1 MVLPPNLS
9 QAEFNRALNEFENV
23 VGTDWVFSSDADVA
37 LYRDSY
43 SPFWG
48 EAEERIASAAVA
60 PNSVEE
66 VQEIVRI
73 ANRYRIPLYPIST
86 GRNLTYGGAAP
97 TLSGSVVL
105 DLKRMNRI
113 LEVND
118 ERNYAL
124 VEPGVSYF
132 DLYNY
137 ITERGL
143 NVMLDIPDPGW
154 GSPMGNSL
162 DHGVGYT
169 MGPYRDHFGSHIGL
183 EIVSAEG
190 ELIRTGA
197 GAIPGSDAW
206 QDFHYGA
213 GPSID
218 GLFAQSNFGI
228 VTKMGVKL
236 MPMPETYMTVTVTVP
251 RYQDFQAMITEVNYL
266 EDSMLVGMPTY
277 GSPVG
282 GGLFDPA
289 PLTELM
295 QNGWPTTEQLEDF
308 VSAQNKHAWSVSFQ
322 LYGPEEIV
330 RATWVAIQRRFSE
343 KIPGSAFE
351 EDVFYNLP
359 IPAEDIPALPDKARL
374 GIPNLE
380 IFHIVNRNPM
390 NDNDPPDGHAD
401 MFTMTPRTAEGV
413 HTVSKVLA
421 EAYQEFGFAP
431 ATHPFTTPITFYS
444 RAFVVAVLIPT
455 WRDPAKNA
463 VSRALYEKCLD
474 KIAEQG
480 MGTYRTN
487 PAFQEHAISKYSFN
501 DNALLK
507 YQEKLKDSIDP
518 NGIIS
523 PGRYGIWPA
532 HMRNNRG

>member
-1 MVLPPNLS
+1 MALPPNLS
-9 QAEFNRALNEFENV
+9 QQEFNNALAEFRQA
-23 VGTDWVFSSDADVA
+23 VGNDWVFSSDEDIA

-43 SPFWG
+43 SIYWG
-48 EAEERIASAAVA
+48 EEEERIASAAVA
-60 PNSVEE
+60 PASVEE
-66 VQEIVRI
+66 VQQVVRI
-73 ANRYRIPLYPIST
+73 ANRFRIPVYPIST

-97 TLSGSVVL
+97 TLTGSVVI
-105 DLKRMNRI
+105 DLKRMNRV
-113 LEVND
+113 LEVD
-118 ERNYAL
+118 DKRNFAL

-132 DLYNY
+132 DLFNY
-137 ITERGL
+137 IRENNL
-143 NVMLDIPDPGW
+143 NVMLDVPDPGW

-169 MGPYRDHFGSHIGL
+169 FGPYRDHFGSHIGL
-183 EIVSAEG
+183 EIVTAEG

-236 MPMPETYMTVTVTVP
+236 MPMPETFKNVTVTVP
-251 RYQDFQAMITEVNYL
+251 RYQDFQALIDEVNYL
-266 EDSMLVGMPTY
+266 EDSYLIGMPFY
-277 GSPVG
+277 GSPAG

-289 PLTELM
+289 PMGELM
-295 QNGWPTTEQLEDF
+295 QNGWPSLNQLEAF
-308 VSAQNKHAWSVSFQ
+308 VSAQNRPAWSVSFH
-322 LYGPEEIV
+322 LYGPREIV
-330 RATWVAIQRRFSE
+330 DGTWTAIQRRFRD
-343 KIPGSAFE
+343 KIAGAAFAE
-351 EDVFYNLP
+351 EEFHNLP
-359 IPAEDIPALPDKARL
+359 IPEEDIPALPDKAFL

-380 IFHIVNRNPM
+380 IFHIVNRNPI
-390 NDNDPPDGHAD
+390 NQNDPPDGHAD

-413 HTVSKVLA
+413 HTAARVLA
-421 EAYQEFGFAP
+421 EAYQEMGFPP
-431 ATHPFTTPITFYS
+431 ATGPFSTPITFYS

-455 WRDPAKNA
+455 WRNAAKNEA
-463 VSRALYEKCLD
+463 SRALYTHCLD
-474 KIAEQG
+474 KIAEVG
-480 MGTYRTN
+480 MGTYRTA
-487 PAFQEHAISKYSFN
+487 PAFQDHAISKYSFN

-507 YQEKLKDSIDP
+507 FQEKLKDSIDP

-532 HMRNNRG
+532 NMRNNRA

>member
-1 MVLPPNLS
+1 MALPPNLS
-9 QAEFNRALNEFENV
+9 QAEFNSALGEFSAA
-23 VGTDWVFSSDADVA
+23 VGTDWVFSSDDDVA

-43 SPFWG
+43 SPLWG
-48 EAEERIASAAVA
+48 EEEERIASAAVA

-73 ANRYRIPLYPIST
+73 ANRYLIPLYPIST

-97 TLSGSVVL
+97 NLSGSVVL

-113 LEVND
+113 IEVND
-118 ERNYAL
+118 KRNYAL

-137 ITERGL
+137 IQEHDL
-143 NVMLDIPDPGW
+143 KVMLDVPDPGW

-169 MGPYRDHFGSHIGL
+169 FGPYRDHFGSHIGL

-197 GAIPGSDAW
+197 GAVPGSVAW
-206 QDFHYGA
+206 QDFHYGV

-236 MPMPETYMTVTVTVP
+236 MPMPETYMTGTVTVP
-251 RYQDFQAMITEVNYL
+251 RYQDLQALIDEVNYL
-266 EDSMLVGMPTY
+266 EDSCLVGMPSY

-282 GGLFDPA
+282 GGF
-289 PLTELM
+289 LTPTSLDDLM
-295 QNGWPTTEQLEDF
+295 QNGWPSPEQLEGF
-308 VSAQNKHAWSVSFQ
+308 VTAKNVPAWSVTFQ
-322 LYGPEEIV
+322 FYGPEETTHG
-330 RATWVAIQRRFSE
+330 TWAAVQRRFRE
-343 KIPGSAFE
+343 KITGAAFQE
-351 EDVFYNLP
+351 GELFNLP
-359 IPAEDIPALPDKARL
+359 IPDEDIPALPDKARF

-401 MFTMTPRTAEGV
+401 LFTMAPRTAEGV
-413 HTVSKVLA
+413 HTAARVLA
-421 EAYQEFGFAP
+421 EAYQEFGFP
-431 ATHPFTTPITFYS
+431 PQTSPFSTPQMYYS
-444 RAFVVAVLIPT
+444 RAMVVAVLIPT

-463 VSRALYEKCLD
+463 TTRALYRRCLD

-487 PAFQEHAISKYSFN
+487 IEFQEHAVSKYSFN

-532 HMRNNRG
+532 KMRSNRA

>member
-1 MVLPPNLS
+1 MVLPPNIS
-9 QAEFNRALNEFENV
+9 ETEFASALNEFV
-23 VGTDWVFSSDADVA
+23 SAVGSDWVFSSDEDVA

-48 EAEERIASAAVA
+48 EEDERVASAAVA
-60 PNSVEE
+60 PANVEE
-66 VQEIVRI
+66 VQQIVRI
-73 ANRYRIPLYPIST
+73 ANRYQIPLYPIST

-97 TLSGSVVL
+97 NLSGSVVL

-113 LEVND
+113 IEVND
-118 ERNYAL
+118 KRNYAL

-137 ITERGL
+137 IKEHDL

-169 MGPYRDHFGSHIGL
+169 VGPYRDHFASHIGL

-197 GAIPGSDAW
+197 GAVPGSDAW
-206 QDFHYGA
+206 QDFHYGV

-236 MPMPETYMTVTVTVP
+236 MPMPETFMTGTVTVP
-251 RYQDFQAMITEVNYL
+251 RYQDLQPLIEEVNYL
-266 EDSMLVGMPTY
+266 EDSLLVGMPWY
-277 GSPVG
+277 GSPSG
-282 GGLFDPA
+282 GGLFEPA
-289 PLTELM
+289 RTALM
-295 QNGWPTTEQLEDF
+295 QNGWPSVEQLEEF
-308 VSAQNKHAWSVSFQ
+308 VSAQNKPAWSVTFQ
-322 LYGPEEIV
+322 FYGPEEVV
-330 RATWVAIQRRFSE
+330 RATWTAIQRRFRD
-343 KIPGSAFE
+343 KISGAAFQ
-351 EDVFYNLP
+351 EDDFHNLP
-359 IPAEDIPALPDKARL
+359 IPDEDIPALPDKVRL
-374 GIPNLE
+374 GIPSLE

-401 MFTMTPRTAEGV
+401 MFAMAPRTAEGL
-413 HTVSKVLA
+413 HTAARVIA
-421 EAYQEFGFAP
+421 EAYQELGFPA
-431 ATHPFTTPITFYS
+431 ATHPFSTPVTYFS
-444 RAFVVAVLIPT
+444 RAFIVGILVPT
-455 WRDPAKNA
+455 WRDPTKNA
-463 VSRALYEKCLD
+463 ASRALYEKCLD

-487 PAFQEHAISKYSFN
+487 LAFQDHAVSKYSFN
-501 DNALLK
+501 NNALLK
-507 YQEKLKDSIDP
+507 FQEKLKDGIDP

-532 HMRNNRG
+532 NMRNNRG